1 MICGRM
7 ICGEHGLPEDQ
18 CREFKHVAEE
28 IDPTARAYVK
38 GLARGI
44 ELAVDA
50 GEPRDREIRALLRYI
65 RERL

>member
-1 MICGRM
+1 M
-7 ICGEHGLPEDQ
+7 ICGEHGMPEDQ
-18 CREFKHVAEE
+18 CREFKHVADE

-44 ELAVDA
+44 ELGVEA
-50 GEPRDREIRALLRYI
+50 GQNREPEIRALLRFI